1 MIDLF
6 KIDHLIKFY
15 IDQYGLIIHVS
26 YNPYGNY
33 LNCTIKDKESD
44 LKMDLTIDGQYIH
57 GDGTNQIHGM
67 ILDFLAKRAEVLK
80 YGYDPD
86 QTT

>member
-1 MIDLF
+1 MIDLL
-6 KIDHLIKFY
+6 KINHLIKFY
-15 IDQYGLIIHVS
+15 IDQYGLIIRVS
-26 YNPYGNY
+26 YNPMGNY
-33 LNCTIKDKESD
+33 LNCTIKDSKTD
-44 LKMDLTIDGQYIH
+44 LVMSRCMDGQNIH

-80 YGYDPD
+80 YGNAPD